1 MIVEVILK
9 YSHVFRTQKF
19 DSTILFLE
27 MYSKKIKQ
35 IQYIFKCKI
44 YIHLRL
50 FKRSIICNT
59 GILEVTCDAKIGLV
73 TLRELCGYIIRPI

>member
-1 MIVEVILK
+1 
-9 YSHVFRTQKF
+9 
-19 DSTILFLE
+19 

-35 IQYIFKCKI
+35 IQCIFKYKI

-59 GILEVTCDAKIGLV
+59 EILEVTCDANIRLV
-73 TLRELCGYIIRPI
+73 TLKELCGYIMRSV